1 MLLNIYKINQFIII
15 FEQIKTFSQE
25 TQKSKDFYMIN
36 YWKKNISLGFMHFF
50 VEKSVLKV
58 YSV

>member
-1 MLLNIYKINQFIII
+1 MLLNIYKINQFIIT

-36 YWKKNISLGFMHFF
+36 Y
-50 VEKSVLKV
+50 
-58 YSV
+58 